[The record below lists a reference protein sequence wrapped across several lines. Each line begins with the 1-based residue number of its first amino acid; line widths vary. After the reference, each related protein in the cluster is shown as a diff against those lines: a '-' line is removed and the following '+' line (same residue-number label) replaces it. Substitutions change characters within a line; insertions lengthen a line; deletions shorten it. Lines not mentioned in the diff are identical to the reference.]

1 MMNRVL
7 LIIPAY
13 NEEANISRVC
23 SLLEEYRASISEQS
37 PYSVDFVVINDG
49 SSDKTEQICRENGFP
64 IISLARNLGIGG
76 AVQTGY
82 LYAHKM
88 GYDVAVQFDGDGQ
101 HDIYSLDKLLMPIW
115 QDQTDLAI
123 GSRFVG
129 DCKDNFQ
136 STFMRRVGIK
146 FLSFMIRLFSGVK
159 IKDCTSGYRA
169 ANKKVIALFASD
181 YPSDYPEPESIVN
194 LSKKSLRC
202 MEVPVRMYEREGGKS
217 SIRAFKSVYY
227 MIKVS
232 LAIIIAGVQKKE
244 GA

>member
-1 MMNRVL
+1 MNKVL
-7 LIIPAY
+7 LIVPAY
-13 NEEANISRVC
+13 NEEENIVRVC
-23 SLLEEYRASISEQS
+23 TLLEKYRENLNEKS
-37 PYSVDFVVINDG
+37 PYSMDYIVINDG
-49 SSDKTEQICRENGFP
+49 SSDHTEKICQEKGFP

-82 LYAHKM
+82 MYAHKM

-101 HDIYSLDKLLMPIW
+101 HDIYSLDNILLPVLN
-115 QDQTDLAI
+115 DEADFAI

-129 DCKDNFQ
+129 NSQDNFQ

-146 FLSFMIRLFSGVK
+146 LLSCLIALFSGIK

-169 ANKKVIALFASD
+169 ANKRVIELFASD
-181 YPSDYPEPESIVN
+181 YPVDYPEPESIVN
-194 LSKKSLRC
+194 LSKKNFRC
-202 MEVPVRMYEREGGKS
+202 IEVPVRMYEREGGKT
-217 SIRAFKSVYY
+217 SIRAFKSIHY

-244 GA
+244 GI